1 MNQEIIQKLI
11 QNGVKSLKEFGFYVT
26 TENIITDGVYSAF
39 FYSMLTKELGK
50 GVDSEIKYLLN
61 EIGKIKEENTE
72 IKKDELLMENVMGLI
87 KKHHSIVNKIEELQD
102 EEDLLSKEILEAT
115 KSLNR
120 KELLEIYPKI
130 KNSEAK
136 YNLFLRITKEEKT
149 QNLT

>member
-1 MNQEIIQKLI
+1 
-11 QNGVKSLKEFGFYVT
+11 
-26 TENIITDGVYSAF
+26 
-39 FYSMLTKELGK
+39 
-50 GVDSEIKYLLN
+50 
-61 EIGKIKEENTE
+61 
-72 IKKDELLMENVMGLI
+72 MGLI

-149 QNLT
+149 QDLI